1 MQLFSGRNKDNN
13 NKEVTNK
20 NRQDTGVTNHE
31 VKTPT
36 IQTILAH
43 DGTTL
48 AMGNSAAFAKSW
60 TTLSKNAGNESKKTS
75 PALT

>member
-1 MQLFSGRNKDNN
+1 MPLFLVCNKDNN
-13 NKEVTNK
+13 NEEVTNK

-31 VKTPT
+31 IKTPT

-48 AMGNSAAFAKSW
+48 ATGNSATFVKSW
-60 TTLSKNAGNESKKTS
+60 ATLSKNAGNESKKTS
-75 PALT
+75 PAST